1 MKILNLVS
9 AIIFTVIY
17 ALLLL
22 VAVMEYD
29 YELFLGVVVMS
40 VPVIV
45 NWITFAMWDDKKQN
59 PLKNRVWKKKKQLK
73 EQTWLL
79 KDLDR

>member
-45 NWITFAMWDDKKQN
+45 NWITFAMWDDKK
-59 PLKNRVWKKKKQLK
+59 
-73 EQTWLL
+73 
-79 KDLDR
+79 